1 MVEEQNISNMT
12 QNELL
17 VSLYKDLQRSEQ
29 ERQKQAELLEKL
41 KNNADTGIK
50 PDMNLQK
57 ELEEAKKRAQEADK
71 LSEERKKL
79 QELLAARD
87 NDLSSL
93 KKSSEDKE
101 KELQKLAE
109 IKQLQDAQYNELKNR
124 LEMIE
129 SHKKSE
135 ELNRK
140 KSTISEIVAKYVAL
154 GLVDNTDESKL
165 KKMNDLMG
173 MEDSHI
179 SEVSRIIDRQLQTTP
194 ANIIPSSQTAQADK
208 DIEKLRNDKTL
219 SRNDKLDALFNRLGR

>member
-57 ELEEAKKRAQEADK
+57 ELEE
-71 LSEERKKL
+71 
-79 QELLAARD
+79 
-87 NDLSSL
+87 
-93 KKSSEDKE
+93 DKE

-124 LEMIE
+124 LEIIE

-165 KKMNDLMG
+165 KKINDLMG